1 LSKKEV
7 EKGTTMKKGWTLLKS
22 TFKEFGRDKATRL
35 AAALS
40 YYTAISIAPM
50 LIFLLL
56 ILGFLVGENTA
67 QNQLLGR
74 IQEVVGPQG
83 SEFITGIIENAQEP
97 NTGSIAGIFSFLVLI
112 WGSTNVLAHLKETLN
127 VVWNVKPKPDLGIMK
142 NVRRRLLAFGLVI
155 GIGLLLFIVV
165 ILGSVLSIIGNFFTD
180 LLPGGTLLWQVTE
193 YIVSFIIVT
202 LVFAV
207 LFKVL
212 PDAETKWSDIWPG
225 AALTALLFTLG
236 RIALSIYLGQA
247 APGSSYGAA
256 GSVIVFLLWV
266 YYSSL
271 IVFFG
276 AEFTQ
281 VYANRFGSGIEPSD
295 DAVYA
300 DQPIPAD

>member
-1 LSKKEV
+1 
-7 EKGTTMKKGWTLLKS
+7 MKKGWTLLKT

-56 ILGFLVGENTA
+56 ILGFLIGGSTA
-67 QNQLLGR
+67 ENQLISQ
-74 IQEVVGPQG
+74 IQTAVGPEA

-97 NTGSIAGIFSFLVLI
+97 SIGGIAGILSLIVLI
-112 WGSTNVLAHLKETLN
+112 WGSTNVLSHLQETLN
-127 VVWNVKPKPDLGIMK
+127 VVWNVKPRPDLGIMK
-142 NVRRRLLAFGLVI
+142 TIRRRLFAFGLVL
-155 GIGLLLFIVV
+155 GIGLLLFASV
-165 ILGSVLSIIGNFFTD
+165 LFSSVLSVIANLFTD
-180 LLPGGTLLWQVTE
+180 LLPGGALLWQVVE
-193 YIVSFIIVT
+193 FVISLIIVT
-202 LVFAV
+202 LLFAV
-207 LFKVL
+207 LFKML

-225 AALTALLFTLG
+225 AALTAVLFTIG
-236 RIALSIYLGQA
+236 RIALTIYMGQA
-247 APGSSYGAA
+247 APGSAYGAA

-271 IVFFG
+271 ILFFG

-281 VYANRFGSGIEPSD
+281 VYANRYGAGIEPSD

-300 DQPIPAD
+300 DQPIPGD

>member
-1 LSKKEV
+1 
-7 EKGTTMKKGWTLLKS
+7 MKKGWTLLKT

-56 ILGFLVGENTA
+56 ILGFLIGGSTA
-67 QNQLLGR
+67 ENQLISQ
-74 IQEVVGPQG
+74 IQTAVGPEA

-97 NTGSIAGIFSFLVLI
+97 SIGGIAGILSLIVLI
-112 WGSTNVLAHLKETLN
+112 WGSTNVLSHLQETLN
-127 VVWNVKPKPDLGIMK
+127 VVWNVKPRPDLGIMK
-142 NVRRRLLAFGLVI
+142 TIRRRLFAFGLVL
-155 GIGLLLFIVV
+155 GIGLLLFASV
-165 ILGSVLSIIGNFFTD
+165 LFSSVLSVIANLFTD
-180 LLPGGTLLWQVTE
+180 LLPGGALLWQVVE
-193 YIVSFIIVT
+193 FVISLIIVT
-202 LVFAV
+202 LLFAV
-207 LFKVL
+207 LFKML

-225 AALTALLFTLG
+225 AALKAVLFTIG
-236 RIALSIYLGQA
+236 RIALTIYMGQA
-247 APGSSYGAA
+247 APGSAYGAA

-271 IVFFG
+271 ILFFG

-281 VYANRFGSGIEPSD
+281 VYANRYGAGIEPSD

-300 DQPIPAD
+300 DQPIPGD